1 MRWSR
6 WRLISRLVLSVT
18 ASGKVLT
25 AFYSCLRLNRL
36 LTSEPQTFRE
46 GLESVSIFYSQRWS
60 GAHLLCQLQSLPF
73 FLSKF
78 QHRSEEERKTP
89 MVGGSEERSG
99 RLAIAPWATVGCPVS
114 PTNLLPILLNTHHL
128 AASLE
133 PPVCVC
139 WANPQMFPPFLKCY
153 TQHTP
158 W

>member
-1 MRWSR
+1 M
-6 WRLISRLVLSVT
+6 L
-18 ASGKVLT
+18 
-25 AFYSCLRLNRL
+25 F
-36 LTSEPQTFRE
+36 
-46 GLESVSIFYSQRWS
+46 
-60 GAHLLCQLQSLPF
+60 QLQGLPF

-89 MVGGSEERSG
+89 MVDGSEERSG
-99 RLAIAPWATVGCPVS
+99 MLAIAPWATVGCPVS

-128 AASLE
+128 GASLE

-153 TQHTP
+153 TQHTL